1 MNRLLV
7 ILAASLTLTGCV
19 TSGSIARNLQA
30 YKGRPV
36 TDVIARYGVPNSERT
51 VAGIKVYTWSS
62 QHTEVLPTYQQ
73 SNTTGNVGGQSF
85 QASTGTFGTTSFSAE
100 CEMAMLV
107 DEHEVVTDYNFSGN
121 LAGCARYGS

>member
-1 MNRLLV
+1 MAL
-7 ILAASLTLTGCV
+7 SGCV
-19 TSGSIARNLQA
+19 TSGSISRNLSA

-62 QHTEVLPTYQQ
+62 RHTEVLPTYSTAQ
-73 SNTTGNVGGQSF
+73 TTGYAGGQSF
-85 QASTGTFGTTSFSAE
+85 QATTGQWGTESFSAE
-100 CEMAMLV
+100 CEMTMQV

-121 LAGCARYGS
+121 MAGCSRYSS